1 MTPFKINKLTS
12 IPAVIDRDYSCL
24 YVIKPPG
31 QNSADLYITGSNNL
45 DLVHISSLEL
55 ITKTGIASNP
65 LAIGI
70 GYKDNVT
77 EITTGVSVAYV
88 RSPRSFLC
96 TTIRASVHIPSNSGA
111 IKIDIKKNGVSIL
124 PLQYNSGTSS
134 WETKYLQIDETE
146 ETSVSSTVQFP
157 GLFVSIADDDKVTID
172 VVAAGTGATGLI
184 VTLIEGSV

>member
-1 MTPFKINKLTS
+1 MSLFKIKKLTS
-12 IPAVIDRDYSCL
+12 IPAVIDREHSCV

-31 QNSADLYITGSNNL
+31 QDSADLYITSNDNL

-55 ITKTGIASNP
+55 VTKTGITSNP

-96 TTIRASVHIPSNSGA
+96 TSIRASVHVPSSSGA
-111 IKIDIKKNGVSIL
+111 IKIDIKKNGTSIL
-124 PLQYNSGTSS
+124 PLEYNSGTSS
-134 WETKYLQIDETE
+134 WETKYLQIDETH
-146 ETSVSSTVQFP
+146 ETSVDSTVQFP
-157 GLFVSIADDDKVTID
+157 GLFVSIADEDKVTID
-172 VVAAGTGATGLI
+172 VVTAGTGATGLI